1 MEFFYDLFLKIKNNY
16 FLLLLIILLIVIND
30 AIFISDFYILK
41 ENKIK
46 ISEST
51 FKTNAD
57 KNVKKDEE
65 VFKVDIKGAVK
76 KPGVY
81 EVTYGMNVNDV
92 IKQAGGLKKS
102 ATTKNINLSK
112 KLEDEMV
119 IVVST
124 KDSLNKTSSAI
135 IKNDALITNEKKSEI
150 SINSDIESSFNEL
163 NNNLI
168 NINSATINELLTI
181 NGIGESKAEAIIS
194 YRSENKFNSIEDI
207 KNVSGIGESLFE
219 KIKDKITV

>member
-46 ISEST
+46 TVEST
-51 FKTNAD
+51 FKNNAD
-57 KNVKKDEE
+57 KNVKSE
-65 VFKVDIKGAVK
+65 VDMFKVDIKGAVK

-81 EVTYGMNVNDV
+81 EVTHDMNVNDV

-194 YRSENKFNSIEDI
+194 YRSKNKFNSIEDI

>member
-46 ISEST
+46 TVEST
-51 FKTNAD
+51 FKNNAD
-57 KNVKKDEE
+57 KNVKSE
-65 VFKVDIKGAVK
+65 VDMFKVDIKGAVK

-81 EVTYGMNVNDV
+81 EVTHDMNVNDV

-168 NINSATINELLTI
+168 NINSASLNELLTI
-181 NGIGESKAEAIIS
+181 SGIGESKAEAIIS
-194 YRSENKFNSIEDI
+194 YRSKNKFNSIEDI

>member
-1 MEFFYDLFLKIKNNY
+1 MKFFYDLFLNIKNNY

-41 ENKIK
+41 ENKVKTI
-46 ISEST
+46 EST
-51 FKTNAD
+51 FKNNAD
-57 KNVKKDEE
+57 KNVKNE
-65 VFKVDIKGAVK
+65 VDMFKVDIKGAVK

-124 KDSLNKTSSAI
+124 KDSLNKTSSSI

-194 YRSENKFNSIEDI
+194 YRSKNKFNSIEDI